1 MGASTKV
8 TQLHYE
14 EEGIGRAVMLLHG
27 FPDGMPTWRAQR
39 PALVAARYRVI
50 TPALRGYGQSGRP
63 QGVHAYDVDLL
74 VADVVALI
82 RERGAS
88 PLAALVGHDW
98 GGAVAWRLAAQHPE
112 LLQRLIILNA
122 PHPAIIARE
131 LRRPAQL
138 LKSWYTFFFQLPW
151 LPERILAAADYRWL
165 RHAIESNLQHG
176 RLTEAEWVEH
186 RSEIA
191 VPGALTAALN
201 YYRAAGRRMLRQ
213 LREPEREGKG
223 STVETP
229 TLVLWGERDPFLGSA
244 MLRGLERWVPR
255 LEIERFPKAGHW
267 VHQDEAARINA
278 AILDFLARA
287 V

>member
-8 TQLHYE
+8 IQLHYE
-14 EEGIGRAVMLLHG
+14 EEGAGRAVLLLHG

-39 PALVAARYRVI
+39 TALVAAQYRVI
-50 TPALRGYGQSGRP
+50 APALRGYGQSGRP
-63 QGVHAYDVDLL
+63 HGVPAYDIDLL
-74 VADVVALI
+74 VADVAALI
-82 RERGAS
+82 RARGAT

-98 GGAVAWRLAAQHPE
+98 GGAIAWRLAARHPE
-112 LLQRLIILNA
+112 LIHRLIILNA
-122 PHPAIIARE
+122 PHPAILARE

-151 LPERILAAADYRWL
+151 LPERILAARDYRWL
-165 RHAIESNLQHG
+165 RRAIESSLQHG
-176 RLTEAEWVEH
+176 RFTEAEWWEH
-186 RSEIA
+186 RAEIA

-201 YYRAAGRRMLRQ
+201 YYRAAGRRLLWELRG
-213 LREPEREGKG
+213 PGGERKS

-267 VHQDEAARINA
+267 VHRDEAGRVNA
-278 AILDFLARA
+278 AILGFLARP